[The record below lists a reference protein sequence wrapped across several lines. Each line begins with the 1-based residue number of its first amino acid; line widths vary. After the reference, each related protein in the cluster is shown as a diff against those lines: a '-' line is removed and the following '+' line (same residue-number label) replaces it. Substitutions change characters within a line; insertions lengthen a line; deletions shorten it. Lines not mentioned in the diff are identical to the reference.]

1 MRSGNSGG
9 VSRTETPHVDVV
21 VIGGGIVGLATARAL
36 LNAEPGRRVLVVEKE
51 PDVARHQSG
60 HNSGVIHS
68 GIYYRSGSLKA
79 TMCRDGS
86 RSIVAYAREHDI
98 DVAITGKL
106 IAATS
111 SDQLPGLQSLEAR
124 GAQNGLTVHRMS
136 PAEAAEH
143 EPSLRCVAALHVAE
157 TGIVDYVAV
166 CHQLAR
172 DVIAAGGEV
181 RTSTRVLDVQRRGSE
196 HRVATSTGDI
206 EADLIVNCAGLQ
218 ADLVAQSCGERP
230 SARIIPF
237 RGEYYEL
244 APAARHLVRGL
255 IYPVPDP
262 AFPFL
267 GVHLTRG
274 IEGAVHAGP
283 NAVLALARE
292 GYRWSDIAPREL
304 ADTLRSSAFR
314 RLAAQHYRQG
324 MVEMARSASRR
335 LFLRS
340 LQQLVPDITDADLV
354 PAQAGVRAQ
363 AVLDDGSLVDDF
375 LIVQGTGSLHVL
387 NAPSPA
393 ATSSLEIGAEIARRL
408 NPVL

>member
-1 MRSGNSGG
+1 MIRSD
-9 VSRTETPHVDVV
+9 TPNVDVL

-36 LNAEPGRRVLVVEKE
+36 LAAQPGRRVLVAEKE
-51 PDVARHQSG
+51 RDVARHQSG
-60 HNSGVIHS
+60 RNSGVIHS
-68 GIYYRSGSLKA
+68 GIYYRPGSLKA
-79 TMCRDGS
+79 SMCRAGS
-86 RSIVAYAREHDI
+86 RSIEAYARDHGV

-111 SDQLPGLQSLEAR
+111 TDELAGLQALESR
-124 GAQNGLTVHRMS
+124 GMEHGLDVRLMS
-136 PAEAAEH
+136 PSEAAEH
-143 EPSLRCVAALHVAE
+143 EPHLRCVAALRVAE
-157 TGIVDYVAV
+157 TGIVDYVAL
-166 CHQLAR
+166 CHHLAN
-172 DVIAAGGEV
+172 DVVEAGGEV
-181 RTSTRVLDVQRRGSE
+181 RTSTRVLDVQRIGAG
-196 HRVATSTGDI
+196 HRIRTSTGDI
-206 EADLIVNCAGLQ
+206 CADTVVNCAGLYS
-218 ADLVAQSCGERP
+218 DLVAGAAGVQSP
-230 SARIIPF
+230 ARIIPF

-244 APAARHLVRGL
+244 APDARHLVRGL

-283 NAVLALARE
+283 NAVLAFARE
-292 GYRWSDIAPREL
+292 GYRWRDAVPTEL
-304 ADTLRSSAFR
+304 IDTLRSSAFR

-340 LQQLVPDITDADLV
+340 LQRLVPDLTDADLV
-354 PAQAGVRAQ
+354 PAAAGVRAQ
-363 AVLDDGSLVDDF
+363 AVLDDGTLVDDF
-375 LIVQGTGSLHVL
+375 LILEEPGALHVL

-408 NPVL
+408 GT